1 MNKQKFL
8 KTLQSLGGWRERA
21 FMLALAERAVPNASL
36 YFENIDTSEVE
47 QGTDLQLLLTEIW
60 QNLVIEPN
68 EDAIIE
74 SLDRVVELRTLSD
87 DSENYGALPTA
98 DCLETI
104 EQALLSGVN
113 EDKKRALDASQLSI
127 STITQFIEFS
137 EGEGLDE
144 NGLIKLFDKH
154 PLIER
159 EFSFQ
164 AELNDLL
171 RAATHPGSEVI
182 KELRELAQDEGLSN
196 LGISLTD

>member
-74 SLDRVVELRTLSD
+74 SLDR
-87 DSENYGALPTA
+87 
-98 DCLETI
+98 
-104 EQALLSGVN
+104 
-113 EDKKRALDASQLSI
+113 
-127 STITQFIEFS
+127 
-137 EGEGLDE
+137 
-144 NGLIKLFDKH
+144 
-154 PLIER
+154 
-159 EFSFQ
+159 
-164 AELNDLL
+164 
-171 RAATHPGSEVI
+171 
-182 KELRELAQDEGLSN
+182 
-196 LGISLTD
+196 

>member
-21 FMLALAERAVPNASL
+21 FMLALGERAVPNALL
-36 YFENIDTSEVE
+36 YFENIDTSELE
-47 QGTDLQLLLTEIW
+47 QGTDLHLLFNEIW
-60 QNLVIEPN
+60 QKLIIEPN
-68 EDAIIE
+68 EDAIVE
-74 SLDRVVELRTLSD
+74 CLDKVVELRTLVD

-98 DCLETI
+98 DCLEII

-113 EDKKRALDASQLSI
+113 EDKKRALEVSQLSI
-127 STITQFIEFS
+127 ATITQFIEFS

-144 NGLIKLFDKH
+144 NSLIKLFDKH

-171 RAATHPGSEVI
+171 RAATHPGSDVI
-182 KELRELAQDEGLSN
+182 NELRQLAQDEGLSN
-196 LGISLTD
+196 LGIHLGD